1 MDIKTLL
8 PIIIIQAIFAV
19 GALVDLVLKKKT
31 RNLNPWA
38 WAAIIIFINI
48 LGPALYFTL
57 GRDED

>member
-1 MDIKTLL
+1 MNVKVLL

-19 GALVDLVLKKKT
+19 GALIDLVLKKKT
-31 RNLNPWA
+31 RNLNVWA

-57 GRDED
+57 GREED